1 MLWGASQGLVK
12 IVLKKF
18 GKVPKEIE
26 GEILDVVKDCYEKL
40 PHSVELLDILLFENS
55 SLMKGFYSREREAVG
70 VVTEDF
76 GDSFLARHDAWRGTP
91 RIALCLET
99 MEKVPRLVQIG
110 SLRHEVGHSIL
121 HGSIEYYIFPIT
133 KKLMEASRKFNLP
146 KEYLFNLTYLVSIAV
161 KDFEV
166 TKLLLEGG
174 YVKDQ
179 VAYSRYLLKP
189 SKDDLL
195 AWRLSKNNPA
205 SMALCLAARLKDL
218 ACLIALSR
226 TLGNRLTI
234 ETMKEGLFY
243 FPREVLEGMLKF
255 AEKLPRAMVGDTFQ
269 NFNMVMDM
277 FTEELL
283 EPLFKARLRS
293 I

>member
-1 MLWGASQGLVK
+1 MVK
-12 IVLKKF
+12 IILKKF

-26 GEILDVVKDCYEKL
+26 EEILDVVKDCYEKL

-91 RIALCLET
+91 RIAVCLET
-99 MEKVPRLVQIG
+99 MEGVPRLVQIG

-133 KKLMEASRKFNLP
+133 KKLMETSREFNLP
-146 KEYLFNLTYLVSIAV
+146 RGYLFNLTYLISVAV

-189 SKDDLL
+189 SKDDLA
-195 AWRLSKNNPA
+195 AWQLSEGNPA
-205 SMALCLAARLKDL
+205 SMALCLAGRLKDL
-218 ACLIALSR
+218 ACLIALR
-226 TLGNRLTI
+226 PTLGDQPTV
-234 ETMKEGLFY
+234 EMMKGGLFY
-243 FPREVLEGMLKF
+243 FPREILERMLKF
-255 AEKLPRAMVGDTFQ
+255 AGKLPRTMVGDTFQ
-269 NFNMVMDM
+269 NFNIAMDM

-283 EPLFKARLRS
+283 KPLFKARLRS